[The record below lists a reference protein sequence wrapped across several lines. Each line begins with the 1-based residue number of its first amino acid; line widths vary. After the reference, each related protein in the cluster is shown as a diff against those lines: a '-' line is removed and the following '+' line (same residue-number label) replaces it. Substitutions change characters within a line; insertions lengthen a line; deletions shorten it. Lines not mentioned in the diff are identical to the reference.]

1 MAKTKARES
10 QNVEY
15 KSSWHDEYLKWI
27 CGFANA
33 QGAVMYLGFIDA
45 WGRGYK
51 KIREGFESTGLP
63 MPKIEEADG
72 GVRVTFMRKNVN
84 NGNVVDVV
92 VGNAV
97 DELTERQ
104 EVIYN
109 AIRQNVID
117 GVAVTASSLA
127 KQLKVHPR
135 TIQRNLAVLASKQ
148 FILHVGPDRTG
159 HWEPVKM

>member
-1 MAKTKARES
+1 
-10 QNVEY
+10 
-15 KSSWHDEYLKWI
+15 
-27 CGFANA
+27 
-33 QGAVMYLGFIDA
+33 
-45 WGRGYK
+45 
-51 KIREGFESTGLP
+51 

-84 NGNVVDVV
+84 NGNVVDVAV
-92 VGNAV
+92 ENAV

-104 EVIYN
+104 KVIYN
-109 AIRQNVID
+109 AIKQNVID

-135 TIQRNLAVLASKQ
+135 TIQRDLAVLASKQ

-159 HWEPVKM
+159 HWEPVEK